1 MVILLIERRPLE
13 RRDASKT
20 KVMESVGES
29 ETFLDLEISIGVPL
43 ATWTNLI
50 GEGIRESSKEEW
62 LVIWSVDLKSITQV
76 LDVAEFNVKPELL
89 S

>member
-1 MVILLIERRPLE
+1 MRVEWKVIEQSRCLVILLIERRPLE

-43 ATWTNLI
+43 AT
-50 GEGIRESSKEEW
+50 
-62 LVIWSVDLKSITQV
+62 
-76 LDVAEFNVKPELL
+76 
-89 S
+89 